1 MKVKSMR
8 INQSTGQLE
17 LRETSASTGSA
28 AADTNSKPAAATD
41 TAPAPLQSDTLK
53 PLKAAM
59 DQLPEVDSAK
69 VAEIKAA
76 LADGSIKF
84 DAGKLAGLIQRY
96 HGGRG

>member
-1 MKVKSMR
+1 
-8 INQSTGQLE
+8 
-17 LRETSASTGSA
+17 
-28 AADTNSKPAAATD
+28 
-41 TAPAPLQSDTLK
+41 
-53 PLKAAM
+53 M